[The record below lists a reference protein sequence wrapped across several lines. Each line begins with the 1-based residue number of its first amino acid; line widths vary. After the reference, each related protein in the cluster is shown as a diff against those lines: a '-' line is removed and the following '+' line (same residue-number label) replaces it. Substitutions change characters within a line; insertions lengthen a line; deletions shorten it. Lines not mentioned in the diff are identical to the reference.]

1 MSKENKC
8 LEGLKLTESIF
19 TPHEYLVWLGKP
31 RYFTSE
37 AIAETESNGSD
48 DKQGHGLGI
57 PRIMVPFQLF
67 FLLSL
72 WLRKHKLGSV
82 GSAHV

>member
-19 TPHEYLVWLGKP
+19 TPHEYLVRLGKP

-37 AIAETESNGSD
+37 AIAEAESNGSD
-48 DKQGHGLGI
+48 DKQGHGLGV
-57 PRIMVPFQLF
+57 PRIMVPFQC

-72 WLRKHKLGSV
+72 WLRKHKLSFV
-82 GSAHV
+82 GSARV